1 MLSHA
6 SVGQLRFFLR
16 TIQIRPITPYNV
28 LIWAT
33 ISTKGHIIA
42 THDENRETILIVDD
56 SAMNRMLLSD
66 ILSDTYN
73 IIEAEDGEQAIAIL
87 QQHASE
93 ISIVVLDM
101 VMPKVDGFGV
111 LEAMNENRWI
121 QFLPV
126 VSISTES
133 SPEFVERAYSLGVTD
148 FINRPF
154 DELIVIRRVSNT
166 IKLYAKQRK
175 LTNMVANEIFE
186 KERNGSLV
194 ITILSHIVEFRNG
207 ESGMHVINIGTLTE
221 ILLNQISKKDD
232 RYYLPYAERDLIVKA
247 SALHDIGKIS
257 IPEEVLNKPGKL
269 TDEEFEAMKQHTVI
283 GYQMLSDLG
292 FQDEPLVKVSREITR
307 WHHERYDGR
316 GYPDGLKGDEIPL
329 SAQIVS
335 LADVYDA
342 LTSERVYK
350 PAFSHEKAVQMILNG
365 ECGAFNPLLLE
376 CLVEAQEAIRQGL
389 AQPNKT
395 FNSYEDLKSIAPAI
409 QDAETLDVTEYAL
422 DQLEN
427 EREKNHFL
435 TEISRQLQFDYNK
448 SLDLLHIPVWAAK
461 RLGTSAQIK
470 DPLHTEALANLISN
484 DLVELLSKAIAETT
498 PQEPL
503 VRLDCTVTSNGEAYD
518 CIIITK
524 TVWSQEEEP
533 IMVGVI
539 GKIMQNNGDTTW
551 LDAPFEL
558 PNSHTP
564 IYIHN
569 VTPTE
574 SR

>member
-1 MLSHA
+1 MN
-6 SVGQLRFFLR
+6 
-16 TIQIRPITPYNV
+16 PITPYNV

-33 ISTKGHIIA
+33 ISTKGRIIA

-66 ILSDTYN
+66 ILADTYN

-186 KERNGSLV
+186 KERNGSLM

-376 CLVEAQEAIRQGL
+376 CLVEAQEEIRQGL

-470 DPLHTEALANLISN
+470 DPLHTEALANLISS

-524 TVWSQEEEP
+524 TVWSQEEKP
-533 IMVGVI
+533 TLVGVI

>member
-1 MLSHA
+1 MPAHA
-6 SVGQLRFFLR
+6 SAKQLRFFLR
-16 TIQIRPITPYNV
+16 SIQMELITPYNV

-33 ISTKGHIIA
+33 ISTKGRIIA

-66 ILSDTYN
+66 ILADTYN

-186 KERNGSLV
+186 KERNGSLM

-207 ESGMHVINIGTLTE
+207 ESGMHVMNIGTLTE

-232 RYYLPYAERDLIVKA
+232 KYYLPYAERDLIVKA

-350 PAFSHEKAVQMILNG
+350 PAFSHEKAIQMILNG

-376 CLVEAQEAIRQGL
+376 CLVEAQDAIRQGL
-389 AQPNKT
+389 AQPNRA

-448 SLDLLHIPVWAAK
+448 SLDLLHVPVWAAK
-461 RLGTSAQIK
+461 RLGTPAQIK
-470 DPLHTEALANLISN
+470 DPLHTEALANLISH
-484 DLVELLSKAIAETT
+484 DLVELLSKAITETT
-498 PQEPL
+498 PQDPL

-524 TVWSQEEEP
+524 TVWSQEEKP
-533 IMVGVI
+533 ILVGVI

-569 VTPTE
+569 VTPEE